1 MNTQVKGN
9 FDFTAIN
16 TATKALPAGMKLA
29 IAEGLLITVI
39 KTLNHFHNELETD
52 AQVVLENLQALKAAY
67 KTTKLKS
74 GFASKEDIPS

>member
-9 FDFTAIN
+9 FDFGPIN
-16 TATKALPAGMKLA
+16 TATKTLPAGMKLA

-52 AQVVLENLQALKAAY
+52 AQEVLDALQTLKTKY
-67 KTTKLKS
+67 KETKLKS
-74 GFASKEDIPS
+74 GYAAKEEVPS